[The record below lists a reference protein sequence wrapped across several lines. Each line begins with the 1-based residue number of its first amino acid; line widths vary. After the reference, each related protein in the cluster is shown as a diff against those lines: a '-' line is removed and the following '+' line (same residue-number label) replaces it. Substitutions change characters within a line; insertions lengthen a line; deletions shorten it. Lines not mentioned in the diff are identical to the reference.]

1 MSFWKARQSTITSES
16 SAVIIIYSRAN
27 ADELPHAL
35 GATRL
40 LPHTSLLSACNRI
53 PHKLCTGLC
62 QAAILCTVCF
72 SILCGKS
79 DQTALFGG
87 TAKELTPLP
96 DIVPFYK
103 VLVLES
109 GVCTPV
115 YPFSI
120 FDRSR

>member
-1 MSFWKARQSTITSES
+1 MQCVQEQSRMSFLMRWVQLDYFLI
-16 SAVIIIYSRAN
+16 
-27 ADELPHAL
+27 
-35 GATRL
+35 L
-40 LPHTSLLSACNRI
+40 LPLSACNRI

-79 DQTALFGG
+79 DQTALVGG

-96 DIVPFYK
+96 DIVSSYK

-109 GVCTPV
+109 GVCSPV